1 MLIRTT
7 LRNVIIIRESALAGP
22 LRRDPSHRRRRDLMT
37 PQFFGGGA
45 KDQGFL
51 RQRTVEDI
59 VGGRVFWG
67 TEWGESEADR
77 LLEQSEAFQSF
88 HIHPVQITF
97 QANNT
102 GNTGRTLW
110 NAAFGPRRSF
120 CNDQC
125 RHWDSA
131 IAIEPSK

>member
-37 PQFFGGGA
+37 SQFFGGGA

-59 VGGRVFWG
+59 VGERVFWG

-88 HIHPVQITF
+88 HIHPVQLQLSRVNERIS
-97 QANNT
+97 Q
-102 GNTGRTLW
+102 RV
-110 NAAFGPRRSF
+110 
-120 CNDQC
+120 
-125 RHWDSA
+125 
-131 IAIEPSK
+131 I